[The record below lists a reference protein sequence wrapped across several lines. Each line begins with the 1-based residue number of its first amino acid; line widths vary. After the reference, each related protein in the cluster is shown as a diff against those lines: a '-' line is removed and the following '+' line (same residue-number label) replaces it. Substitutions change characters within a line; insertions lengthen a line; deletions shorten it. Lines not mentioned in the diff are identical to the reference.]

1 MDPALERKPDV
12 MMFKAEKISQRVYES
27 RMKPLSFDEEVAKDS
42 AGPVI
47 AFIKRMMNMD
57 PKDRPSAAELLQDE
71 WITGEPL

>member
-1 MDPALERKPDV
+1 
-12 MMFKAEKISQRVYES
+12 
-27 RMKPLSFDEEVAKDS
+27 MKPLSFDEEVAKDS